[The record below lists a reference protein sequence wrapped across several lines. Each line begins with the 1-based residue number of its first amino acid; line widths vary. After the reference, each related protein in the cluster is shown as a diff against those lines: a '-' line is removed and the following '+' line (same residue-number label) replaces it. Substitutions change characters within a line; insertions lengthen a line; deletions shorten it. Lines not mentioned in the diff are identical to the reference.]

1 MAGRFRGVPS
11 TARPLAAEGDRVIA
25 TWYTAP
31 EGVLR
36 VHVAFSDDGGQR
48 FMEPVVV
55 AEDTP
60 TGRVDVVLLDDGR
73 AAVSWLGKADD
84 SAALRVQSVDA
95 DGTAGSPVAMAE
107 LSSAS
112 RGVGMPR
119 LVRSG
124 DALYAA
130 WTSPEGGVQMGRL
143 SAEKL
148 R

>member
-31 EGVLR
+31 EGVPR
-36 VHVAFSDDGGQR
+36 V
-48 FMEPVVV
+48 
-55 AEDTP
+55 
-60 TGRVDVVLLDDGR
+60 
-73 AAVSWLGKADD
+73 AVSWLGKADG